1 MSFAARFPALFH
13 VTDRA
18 ALPGIR
24 EHGLLSARQL
34 CRRHGVDDPALLRH
48 NRTAWAAV
56 GAAALRRQGMRDAV
70 LRPRLD
76 PAITCEAWR
85 WFING
90 LVFLLPTETLARRF
104 LRSEPTRDQVVLHF
118 ATQQLADAVALR
130 TCRFNNGYIDRAPP
144 ATARKRR
151 FDDYR
156 PVADWAGSPVSEVV
170 ASDLI
175 PPAVGFALL
184 SPP

>member
-18 ALPGIR
+18 AVPGIR

-34 CRRHGVDDPALLRH
+34 CRRHGIDDPALLRQ
-48 NRTAWAAV
+48 NRTAWAEV
-56 GAAALRRQGMRDAV
+56 GPAALRRQGMRDAV

-76 PAITCEAWR
+76 PAISCEAWR

-90 LVFLLPTETLARRF
+90 LVFLLPTEHLARRF
-104 LRSEPTRDQVVLHF
+104 RRSEPGRDQVVLRF
-118 ATQQLADAVALR
+118 ATQDLAAAVELCA
-130 TCRFNNGYIDRAPP
+130 CRFNNGYVDRAPP
-144 ATARKRR
+144 ATARRRR

-156 PVADWAGSPVSEVV
+156 PIADWAGSPVSEVV
-170 ASDLI
+170 AATLI
-175 PPAVGFALL
+175 PPVVPFTLL